1 MTHDPAVKA
10 AQRAQMI
17 PSLQEVAATGARE
30 MVKPIRELHADLTEV
45 HGIKAVYSSVWRD
58 LLTLEQ
64 HGIVERIKPTGHRGW
79 LFRLK
84 GTSRWQTQRASQSR
98 PPPST

>member
-1 MTHDPAVKA
+1 MSERSVSAVVRICKLLLL
-10 AQRAQMI
+10 M
-17 PSLQEVAATGARE
+17 QEGAPQTI
-30 MVKPIRELHADLTEV
+30 KQLHTDLTEV
-45 HGIKAVYSSVWRD
+45 HGIKVVPSSVWRD

-84 GTSRWQTQRASQSR
+84 GISRWQTQ
-98 PPPST
+98 